1 MQDDNLQSIT
11 RRHLFGQCAMGLGS
25 LALASLMSNNTLGAT
40 VDGRVIHHS
49 GDNLLVDIAA
59 GELDALKSKLTGWVV
74 SPQQERIAVPDTRR
88 RIA

>member
-1 MQDDNLQSIT
+1 MSQVIL
-11 RRHLFGQCAMGLGS
+11 RRTADATVSTEEALS
-25 LALASLMSNNTLGAT
+25 LVGAT

>member
-1 MQDDNLQSIT
+1 MSQVIL
-11 RRHLFGQCAMGLGS
+11 RRTADATVSTEEALS
-25 LALASLMSNNTLGAT
+25 LVGAT

-88 RIA
+88 RIV

>member
-1 MQDDNLQSIT
+1 MSQVIL
-11 RRHLFGQCAMGLGS
+11 RRTADATVS
-25 LALASLMSNNTLGAT
+25 TEEALSMVGAT

-49 GDNLLVDIAA
+49 GDNLLVDVAA

-88 RIA
+88 RIV

>member
-1 MQDDNLQSIT
+1 MSQVIL
-11 RRHLFGQCAMGLGS
+11 RRTADATISTEEALS
-25 LALASLMSNNTLGAT
+25 LVGAT

-49 GDNLLVDIAA
+49 GDNVLVDVAA

-88 RIA
+88 RIV

>member
-1 MQDDNLQSIT
+1 MSQVIL
-11 RRHLFGQCAMGLGS
+11 RRTADATVSTEEALS
-25 LALASLMSNNTLGAT
+25 LVGAT

-59 GELDALKSKLTGWVV
+59 GELDALKGKLTGWVV

>member
-1 MQDDNLQSIT
+1 MSQVIL
-11 RRHLFGQCAMGLGS
+11 RRTADATIS
-25 LALASLMSNNTLGAT
+25 TEEALSMVGAT

-49 GDNLLVDIAA
+49 SDNLLVDVAA

-88 RIA
+88 RIV

>member
-1 MQDDNLQSIT
+1 MSQVIL
-11 RRHLFGQCAMGLGS
+11 RRTADATVSTEEALS
-25 LALASLMSNNTLGAT
+25 LVGAT

-49 GDNLLVDIAA
+49 GDNLLVDIAV

-88 RIA
+88 RIV

>member
-1 MQDDNLQSIT
+1 MSQVIL
-11 RRHLFGQCAMGLGS
+11 RRTADATVSTEEALS
-25 LALASLMSNNTLGAT
+25 LVGAT
-40 VDGRVIHHS
+40 VNGRVIHHS

>member
-1 MQDDNLQSIT
+1 MSQVIL
-11 RRHLFGQCAMGLGS
+11 RRTADATVSTEEALS
-25 LALASLMSNNTLGAT
+25 LVGAT

-49 GDNLLVDIAA
+49 GDNVLVDVAA

-88 RIA
+88 RIV